1 MDNLVMIKGNNHSGI
16 VVVLDPHAEFGL
28 LIEKVAERF
37 RDSAKFLGNM
47 KTAITFDGRTLS
59 DAEQTK
65 LVDTIA
71 ANSDL
76 DVVCVIDGTNGF
88 MQRFEGK
95 HKLTKDELKDYA
107 KLYKGSLRSGQSLET
122 ETTVVIIGDV
132 NAGANVSSKGSII
145 VLGALKG
152 NAFAGCDGNED
163 AFVLALEMAPVQIRI
178 ARSIARSPDKKDL
191 ESERGPKIAILE
203 DDNIYIEPVSRSVLS
218 EIKL

>member
-16 VVVLDPHAEFGL
+16 VVVLDPKADFDVL
-28 LIEKVAERF
+28 LEKVAERF
-37 RDSAKFLGNM
+37 RDSAKFLGTM
-47 KTAITFDGRTLS
+47 KTAITFDGRKLS
-59 DAEQTK
+59 DTEQTK
-65 LVDTIA
+65 LLDAIT

-76 DVVCVIDGTNGF
+76 DVLCIIDGTNGF

-95 HKLTKDELKDYA
+95 HKLTQDDLKDYA
-107 KLYKGSLRSGQSLET
+107 KIYKGSLRSGQSLDN

-132 NAGANVSSKGSII
+132 NAGANVTSKGSII
-145 VLGALKG
+145 VLGSLKG
-152 NAFAGCDGNED
+152 NAFAGCDGNEN

-178 ARSIARSPDKKDL
+178 AGSIARSPDKRDL
-191 ESERGPKIAILE
+191 ETEKGPKIAILE